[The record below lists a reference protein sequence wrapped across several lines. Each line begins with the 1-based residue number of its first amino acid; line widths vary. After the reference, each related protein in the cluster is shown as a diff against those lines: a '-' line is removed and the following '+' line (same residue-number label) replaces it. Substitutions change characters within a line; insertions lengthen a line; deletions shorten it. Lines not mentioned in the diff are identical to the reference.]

1 MKKYLFWAA
10 AFVMAIFLSK
20 YATETSKDLVQSGGT
35 MELRSQKVVGCTNGK
50 IMLESK
56 SGPGTMLEID
66 NSWPDCST
74 FVSNQYYDFTLGRG
88 EKMKYIN
95 AEKLPWWRVSL

>member
-1 MKKYLFWAA
+1 MKKYLFWTAA
-10 AFVMAIFLSK
+10 LVMAIFLSK
-20 YATETSKDLVQSGGT
+20 YASETSKDLVQSGGT
-35 MELRSQKVVGCTNGK
+35 MELRSQKVVGCASGK

-74 FVSNQYYDFTLGRG
+74 FMSDEYYDFLLGRG
-88 EKMKYIN
+88 EKMKYIS